1 MNWGFVT
8 RRIVVVA
15 NRLPVSWDGERWI
28 TSPGGLVRALEP
40 VLQKVSGSWVGWAG
54 NSGEAPAPF
63 EHDGIEQ
70 RPVALSEEEVNGFY
84 YGFCNGTLWPLYHD
98 AVISPEFHRHHWRP
112 YLAVNQRYARV
123 AAEALRPDDIAWVQD
138 YQLQLVP
145 GMLRS
150 IRDDI
155 TIGFYLHIPF
165 PPIELFSRLPWR
177 RQIVEGLLGADV
189 LAFQTRASAQNFAV
203 AARRY
208 GGAESV
214 GRGELRWRGRSI
226 KLQRAPIAIDTQHFE
241 TLARSEAVQRR
252 AAELRHEIGD
262 ATHIFLG
269 VDRLDY
275 TKGIDLRLKSFA
287 GLLEQNTD
295 EPRRYAFVQV
305 AVPSRENVP
314 AYQDLRSEIEQLV
327 GRINGDYGEPGWSP
341 VSYLYRSL
349 ELEEL
354 IAYYVVADV
363 MLVTPLRDGMNLVAK
378 EYVAC
383 RRGRP
388 GVLVLSEFAGAA
400 EQLRA
405 ALIVNPHDVDAVT
418 EALRTA
424 TEMDP
429 LEARARMQRLR
440 RTVRSETVFKW
451 ARDCLAMLEAL

>member
-1 MNWGFVT
+1 VT
-8 RRIVVVA
+8 SRIVVVA
-15 NRLPVSWDGERWI
+15 NRLPVSWDGERWK

-40 VLQKVSGSWVGWAG
+40 VLQKVNGSWVGWAG
-54 NSGEAPAPF
+54 NAGEAPEPF

-70 RPVALSEEEVNGFY
+70 RPVPLSEDEVDDFY

-112 YLAVNQRYARV
+112 YRKVNQRYAQI
-123 AAEALRPDDIAWVQD
+123 AAEAVQPDDIAWVQD

-145 GMLRS
+145 GMLRA
-150 IRDDI
+150 IRSDI

-165 PPIELFSRLPWR
+165 PPIELFARLPWR
-177 RQIVEGLLGADV
+177 RQIIEGLLGADV
-189 LAFQTRASAQNFAV
+189 LAFQTRASVQNFAR
-203 AARRY
+203 AARRF

-214 GRGELRWRGRSI
+214 GRSELKWQGRSI
-226 KLQRAPIAIDTQHFE
+226 KLQRAPIAIDTAHFE
-241 TLARSEAVQRR
+241 TLARSPGVQRR
-252 AAELRHEIGD
+252 AQELRHELGD
-262 ATHIFLG
+262 ADHIFLG

-287 GLLEQNTD
+287 GLLEQNRGQ
-295 EPRRYAFVQV
+295 PRRYAFVQV

-314 AYQDLRSEIEQLV
+314 AYADLRSDIEQLV

-349 ELEEL
+349 ELEDL
-354 IAYYVVADV
+354 IAYYVAADV

-383 RRGRP
+383 RRNRP

-400 EQLRA
+400 EQLRSA
-405 ALIVNPHDVDAVT
+405 VIVNPHDVDGVT
-418 EALRTA
+418 QTLRMA
-424 TEMDP
+424 TEMDQS
-429 LEARARMQRLR
+429 EVRARMQRLR
-440 RTVRSETVFKW
+440 RTVRRETVFEW
-451 ARDCLAMLEAL
+451 ARDCLAMLEAP